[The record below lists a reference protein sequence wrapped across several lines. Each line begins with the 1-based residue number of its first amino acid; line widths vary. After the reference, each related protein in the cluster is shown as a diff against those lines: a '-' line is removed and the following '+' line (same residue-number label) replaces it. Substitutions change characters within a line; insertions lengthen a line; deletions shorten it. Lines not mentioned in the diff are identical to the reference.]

1 MKSIKEEIKQKSAF
15 RNSYHKGCVNLI
27 YTGKWII
34 NLHGEIFKQYGLTLQ
49 QYNILRI
56 LKGLHPEAATIKLL
70 KDRMLDKMSDA
81 SRIVELL
88 NKKKLL
94 SRTLNDADRRKVD
107 IRISR
112 KGLDLLAKT
121 EKENKKMD
129 NLLSNLDNKEIEL
142 LNALLDKV
150 RK

>member
-1 MKSIKEEIKQKSAF
+1 MKHIKEEIKQKSAF

-34 NLHGEIFKQYGLTLQ
+34 NLHGEIFKRYGLTLQ

-56 LKGLHPEAATIKLL
+56 LRGLYPESATIKLL

-88 NKKKLL
+88 NKKNLL
-94 SRTLNDADRRKVD
+94 TRILNEDDRRKVD
-107 IRISR
+107 IKITK
-112 KGLDLLAKT
+112 KGLDLLKKT
-121 EKENKKMD
+121 DKENHKMD
-129 NLLSNLDNKEIEL
+129 NILSNLDEQEIEL
-142 LNALLDKV
+142 LNTLLDKA
-150 RK
+150 RQ

>member
-1 MKSIKEEIKQKSAF
+1 
-15 RNSYHKGCVNLI
+15 
-27 YTGKWII
+27 
-34 NLHGEIFKQYGLTLQ
+34 
-49 QYNILRI
+49 
-56 LKGLHPEAATIKLL
+56 
-70 KDRMLDKMSDA
+70 MLDKVSDA

-94 SRTLNDADRRKVD
+94 TRTLNDADRRKVD

>member
-1 MKSIKEEIKQKSAF
+1 MKNLKEEIKQKSAF

-34 NLHGEIFKQYGLTLQ
+34 NLHGEIFKRYGLTLQ

-56 LKGLHPEAATIKLL
+56 LKGLYPESATIKLL

-94 SRTLNDADRRKVD
+94 KRELNKDDRRKVD
-107 IRISR
+107 IRITQ
-112 KGLDLLAKT
+112 KGIDLLEKT
-121 EKENKKMD
+121 EKENNRMD
-129 NLLSNLDNKEIEL
+129 DILSNLDKKEIDQ
-142 LNALLDKV
+142 LNSLLDKA
-150 RK
+150 RR